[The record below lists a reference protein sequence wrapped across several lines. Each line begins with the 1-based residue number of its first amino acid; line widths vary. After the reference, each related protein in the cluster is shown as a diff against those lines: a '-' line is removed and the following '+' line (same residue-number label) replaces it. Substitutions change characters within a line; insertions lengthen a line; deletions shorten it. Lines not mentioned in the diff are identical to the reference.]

1 MWDFLTRFFK
11 RGNNKKEKDG
21 KTASKTPNPHINQ
34 SDDIR
39 KYAKTHFVIPARK
52 RGDVRVSFSAK
63 DIHQGLDLASR
74 YPMVCSAIDS
84 KKFAEFA
91 RIELTKRDGPQQ
103 GATARWTFKVL

>member
-1 MWDFLTRFFK
+1 MWDFLTRLFK
-11 RGNNKKEKDG
+11 KGDTKKEKGG
-21 KTASKTPNPHINQ
+21 KSTKKTPNPHINQ
-34 SDDIR
+34 SDEIR

-52 RGDVRVSFSAK
+52 KGDARVSFTAR
-63 DIHQGLDLASR
+63 DIHEGLDLASR

-103 GATARWTFKVL
+103 GATAHWTFKVL